1 VYISSDLS
9 FYLISLGCSKN
20 LVDSE
25 RINGEMIS
33 AGFIPAEASENS
45 DIIIINTC
53 GFIEDAKKE
62 SIEVILDAVSIK
74 ESFNDGGRSAS
85 KHFLHS
91 NGKGDVR
98 SFSRKV
104 VVTGCLT
111 KRYFNEIQSDIPE
124 IDFLYGIP
132 DDKFVSEMS
141 RKFDVK
147 TGSIIGTRKRL
158 YNSYP
163 YSYIK
168 ISDGCSNNCSYCAIP
183 LIRGPHV
190 PFSPEIILKDAESE
204 VSAGALELNIIAQDI
219 AVYQWGEVNLPAL
232 INKISKID
240 KLRWIRLLYCHP
252 DHLTD
257 DIINLIADNEKVVPY
272 IDIPFQHVS
281 KSILRSM
288 GREGDSDMYLELLGK
303 LRKKIPNI
311 TIRSTFM
318 IGYPGALEEDFHKL
332 VSFIKTARLDK
343 VGCFIYSPEEGT
355 DASNLDDTISI
366 DEKNRRLDEI
376 MSIQSE
382 ISSEK
387 LNEKIGLELDVL
399 VEEKID
405 DNTYIGR
412 TESDA
417 PEVDGVFYLTAGENM
432 VNKIVRARVTDS
444 VEYDLIGVMI

>member
-1 VYISSDLS
+1 MYISSDLS

-33 AGFIPAEASENS
+33 AGFTPADASENS

-53 GFIEDAKKE
+53 GFIQPAKE
-62 SIEVILDAVSIK
+62 EAIEVILDAVSIK
-74 ESFNDGGRSAS
+74 DSGSSESKFFR
-85 KHFLHS
+85 H
-91 NGKGDVR
+91 GKGVPQK
-98 SFSRKV
+98 FNRKV

-111 KRYFNEIQSDIPE
+111 KRYYNEIASDIPE
-124 IDFLYGIP
+124 IDFIYGIP
-132 DDKFVSEMS
+132 DEKFVSEMCS
-141 RKFDVK
+141 KFEIQTSGIITVRKK
-147 TGSIIGTRKRL
+147 L

-190 PFSPEIILKDAESE
+190 PFAPEVILKDAETE
-204 VSAGALELNIIAQDI
+204 VKNSALELNIIAQDI
-219 AVYQWGEVNLPAL
+219 AVYQWGDMNLVSLVNE
-232 INKISKID
+232 ISKID

-252 DHLTD
+252 DHITD
-257 DIINLIADNEKVVPY
+257 DIINLIAENDKVVPY

-281 KSILRSM
+281 RSILQSM
-288 GREGDSDMYLELLGK
+288 GREGDIDTYLALVEK
-303 LRKKIPNI
+303 LRGKIPDI

-318 IGYPGALEEDFHKL
+318 IGYPGSGENEFREL
-332 VSFIKTARLDK
+332 VSFIKSARLDK

-355 DASNLDDTISI
+355 PASGIPDKLSI

-376 MSIQSE
+376 MSLQAD
-382 ISSEK
+382 ISRDK
-387 LNEKIGLELDVL
+387 LNSKIGLELDVL
-399 VEEKID
+399 IEEKID

-417 PEVDGVFYLTAGENM
+417 PEVDGVFYLTSDKNR
-432 VNKIVRARVTDS
+432 VNNIVRARVTDS
-444 VEYDLIGVMI
+444 VEYDLIGEMI